1 MRAQAWLLIFSL
13 PAEII
18 FGMFPDQI
26 PPQLSMLSTLKQFVI
41 RTLWARFLLQRM
53 SVIKNC

>member
-18 FGMFPDQI
+18 FGMFPGIMI
-26 PPQLSMLSTLKQFVI
+26 PPAIINAVNAETICDKDIV
-41 RTLWARFLLQRM
+41 ARFLL
-53 SVIKNC
+53 